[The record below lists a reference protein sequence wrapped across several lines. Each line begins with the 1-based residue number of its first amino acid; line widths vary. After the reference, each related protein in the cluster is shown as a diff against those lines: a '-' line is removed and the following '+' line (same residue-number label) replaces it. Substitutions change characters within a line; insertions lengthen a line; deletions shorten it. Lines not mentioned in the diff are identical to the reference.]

1 MKTNLGFWKSA
12 TVIGMA
18 VVLLGVSTGCVATRR
33 FTRTRVDE
41 KAQELS
47 ARIDTTDQNLE
58 SSKTQI
64 NNQLGAHTGQIEELG
79 SVTRDHTGKI
89 ATLDTGLQQV
99 DQKSQQAM
107 TVGQQAMTVGQGAQG
122 TADNAIVQVSSLG
135 RKFDNR
141 NNYVVL
147 SEETIKF
154 KFNNDTLD
162 ESYLSM
168 LDQLAQRIKESPD
181 AIVVMEGRT
190 DPTGDATYNIRLGE
204 RRLEA
209 VLRHLVVKQDVP
221 MHKVY
226 QMSFGEDK
234 QLNENKT
241 REERAENRAV
251 VLRVMGP
258 SFTSESG
265 TTVSSATP
273 TP

>member
-1 MKTNLGFWKSA
+1 MKTSLGFWKSA

-18 VVLLGVSTGCVATRR
+18 VVLAGVSSGCVATRR

-47 ARIDTTDQNLE
+47 ARIDTTDQKLE
-58 SSKTQI
+58 SSTNQI
-64 NNQLGAHTGQIEELG
+64 NNQLGAHTGQIEELN

-89 ATLDTGLQQV
+89 VNLDSNIQQV
-99 DQKSQQAM
+99 DQKSQQ
-107 TVGQQAMTVGQGAQG
+107 GIQQAMTVGEGAQG

-190 DPTGDATYNIRLGE
+190 DPTGDAAYNIRLGE

-258 SFTSESG
+258 SFETSIG
-265 TTVSSATP
+265 TTVSSATV